1 MIDFDKKDKEL
12 EEFRAIMDVPS
23 TFTDGFNM
31 SSVLGAVF
39 LAFGI
44 SVATGI
50 MFGMYPARRAAMM
63 DPIEALRHE

>member
-1 MIDFDKKDKEL
+1 MLSSTGGLLGIVVGIAIPMIVTSASEI
-12 EEFRAIMDVPS
+12 E
-23 TFTDGFNM
+23 T
-31 SSVLGAVF
+31 VLSWWAVL
-39 LAFGI
+39 LAFSI

>member
-1 MIDFDKKDKEL
+1 MIVTYSSEI
-12 EEFRAIMDVPS
+12 ETVISWWAIV
-23 TFTDGFNM
+23 
-31 SSVLGAVF
+31 

-63 DPIEALRHE
+63 DPIDALRHE